1 MIKGKPKALVVK
13 KPAAK
18 AEEDESKE
26 DEVMGEEEE
35 EEEENDDG
43 EDLNEEGEEEEE
55 DKGVDAKAKAAAYR
69 KFWSKLGGAPK
80 AVQDKVKEMQTLQW
94 RAGKRQQLQ
103 ALALAY
109 ANGGWENK
117 VFKSIETLEEER
129 SKSKQVKAI
138 PKVLMRAKCGGE
150 DAFQQAGTC
159 KHMCFI

>member
-1 MIKGKPKALVVK
+1 VIKGKPKAVVKK

-18 AEEDESKE
+18 VEEEESKE

-35 EEEENDDG
+35 EEEENADG
-43 EDLNEEGEEEEE
+43 EDMNEEGEEEEQ
-55 DKGVDAKAKAAAYR
+55 DQGLDPKAKAAAYR
-69 KFWSKLGGAPK
+69 KFWNKLGSAPK
-80 AVQDKVKEMQTLQW
+80 AVQDKVNEIKTLSW
-94 RAGKRQQLQ
+94 HAGKRQQLQ
-103 ALALAY
+103 NLALAY

-129 SKSKQVKAI
+129 SRSKQVKAI

-150 DAFQQAGTC
+150 EAFQQAGTC